1 MSDKSIA
8 VETVVDSGLCKNLVK
23 YSIENNFTYICSF
36 KLARPNI
43 YFFHSLLE
51 LPLAQLKNLDT
62 AYEIQE
68 TLSPKRLLWIG
79 KWTCALSWAAAHKR
93 RTPNMPRSDQRI
105 WTFYSRGTKQ
115 QQQLG
120 KRRRPKY

>member
-23 YSIENNFTYICSF
+23 YSIENNLY
-36 KLARPNI
+36 KLARPII

-68 TLSPKRLLWIG
+68 TLSPKKLLWIG
-79 KWTCALSWAAAHKR
+79 KWTCALSWAAAHKG

-105 WTFYSRGTKQ
+105 
-115 QQQLG
+115 
-120 KRRRPKY
+120 